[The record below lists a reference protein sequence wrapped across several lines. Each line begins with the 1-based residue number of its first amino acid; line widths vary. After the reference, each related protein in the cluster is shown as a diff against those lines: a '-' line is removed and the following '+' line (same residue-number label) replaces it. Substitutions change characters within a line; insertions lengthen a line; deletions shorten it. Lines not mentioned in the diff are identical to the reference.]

1 MMSIQNLKGRLW
13 MEVNTV
19 NGKKGFTL
27 IELMVVLTIIGILIT
42 VGAPYYKNSVI
53 KAKESVLRE
62 NLFIMRKMINQFK
75 LDKKRYPKSLD
86 ELVKEKYLREI
97 PYDPITKS
105 NKTWKIKREEPPE
118 TGAYYEEDLGIID
131 VFSGSDK
138 KSPITGKSYSEY

>member
-1 MMSIQNLKGRLW
+1 MIFIQSQKKKLW
-13 MEVNTV
+13 MGANTV
-19 NGKKGFTL
+19 NGRRGFTL

-42 VGAPYYKNSVI
+42 VGVPYYKNSVI

-75 LDKKRYPKSLD
+75 LDKKRYPRSLE

-138 KSPITGKSYSEY
+138 KSPLTGKAYNEY